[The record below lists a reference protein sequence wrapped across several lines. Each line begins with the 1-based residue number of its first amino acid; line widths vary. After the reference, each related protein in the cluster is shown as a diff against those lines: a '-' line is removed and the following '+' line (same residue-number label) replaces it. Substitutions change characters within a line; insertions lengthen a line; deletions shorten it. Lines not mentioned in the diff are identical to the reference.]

1 MGYPKKI
8 ASAHPFAGNCS
19 RRVGAKCLLGPRG
32 NDSGKFT
39 ECLST
44 LSVCRYEKELGFCPS
59 FFPFPKSTRRD
70 QGRVEEEEEADLGKG
85 RRGKQNVS
93 KKRSKKV
100 APGEREEEG
109 EEEAGALFEETF
121 PSPRY

>member
-1 MGYPKKI
+1 M
-8 ASAHPFAGNCS
+8 
-19 RRVGAKCLLGPRG
+19 
-32 NDSGKFT
+32 
-39 ECLST
+39 
-44 LSVCRYEKELGFCPS
+44 
-59 FFPFPKSTRRD
+59 
-70 QGRVEEEEEADLGKG
+70 EEEEEADLGKG

-100 APGEREEEG
+100 APGERKEEE